1 MNNNIKKELNDNEI
15 FMIAQFID
23 ILDIFDKY
31 NKLED
36 IKLDIKNRKKVYLEY
51 LENREKGKSFLSLSL
66 CKKSIDKKLEKA
78 KNIYVEEEK
87 YIAYKIGVIDGLKIK
102 NECS

>member
-1 MNNNIKKELNDNEI
+1 MNNNEI

-23 ILDIFDKY
+23 ILDILNQY

-51 LENREKGKSFLSLSL
+51 LKNIEKGKSFLSLSL
-66 CKKSIDKKLEKA
+66 SNKSVDKKLEKA

-87 YIAYKIGVIDGLKIK
+87 YIAYKIGLIDGLKTK
-102 NECS
+102 K